1 VTGSVMWFLVSVA
14 LLVGFV
20 VGLLVGRGSRYRASR
35 VNVHSAER
43 RQMFIK
49 AAEL

>member
-1 VTGSVMWFLVSVA
+1 MSSATWVLVSAA

-20 VGLLVGRGSRYRASR
+20 VGLLAGRRSRYRASR

-49 AAEL
+49 TGEL